1 MVDAI
6 LRHDIATQQ
15 QADGESTGQ
24 SNNIDRSKAL
34 VFEQVAVSDEEV
46 VFYHLTFRI
55 GDE

>member
-24 SNNIDRSKAL
+24 SNNIDKSKAL

-46 VFYHLTFRI
+46 VFEH
-55 GDE
+55 GE